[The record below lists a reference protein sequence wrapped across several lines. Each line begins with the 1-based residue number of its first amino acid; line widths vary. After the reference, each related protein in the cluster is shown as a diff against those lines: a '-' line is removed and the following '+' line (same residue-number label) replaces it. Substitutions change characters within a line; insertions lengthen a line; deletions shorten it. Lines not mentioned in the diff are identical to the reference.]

1 MHTFPKSGRARRK
14 SRKASF
20 KAKIATEA
28 LVKTAPPAPV
38 KPDVLPKTT
47 VRATKSKSVK
57 MSR

>member
-1 MHTFPKSGRARRK
+1 MHTFPKSGRARRE

-20 KAKIATEA
+20 KAKIVRKAP
-28 LVKTAPPAPV
+28 VKTAPPAPV
-38 KPDVLPKTT
+38 KPDVLPETP

>member
-14 SRKASF
+14 SRKDSF
-20 KAKIATEA
+20 KAKIVPEA
-28 LVKTAPPAPV
+28 PVKTAPPAPV